1 MEITR
6 KNTKRVVIN
15 QKTKKERENG
25 RKKRL
30 EGKTEKKKTR
40 GN

>member
-1 MEITR
+1 MEISR
-6 KNTKRVVIN
+6 KNTKRDVVN
-15 QKTKKERENG
+15 QKTEKERQNG

-30 EGKTEKKKTR
+30 EGKTERKKTR